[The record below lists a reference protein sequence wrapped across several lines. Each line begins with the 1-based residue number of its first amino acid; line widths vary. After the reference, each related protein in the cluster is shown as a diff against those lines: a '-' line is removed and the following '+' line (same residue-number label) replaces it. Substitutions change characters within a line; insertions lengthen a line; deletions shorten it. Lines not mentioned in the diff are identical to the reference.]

1 MPDIRALSL
10 KAIEMRLH
18 IARMMEVG
26 KPHHYGGSLS
36 ATDIVTA
43 LYFYKMRYDPQH
55 VDWPDRDRF
64 LMSKGHCVPTQY
76 AALAMAGILDL
87 CELPTLKQL
96 GSRLQGH
103 PAMHL
108 TPGIEGCTGS
118 LGHGLS
124 YANGMALA
132 AKICKRDYRV
142 YCLLG
147 DGETQEGQIW
157 EAAMTASRQ
166 CLSNL
171 LAIIDNNG
179 LKAMDCPGCAK
190 TLEPMAERWRA
201 FGWQVR
207 EIDGHDMAEICAGLD
222 WAEENHAM
230 PSLLIAHTIKG
241 KGISYMEGQPAYHNA
256 MLTADQMAQAVYE
269 LEAQRQTL
277 EVIHG

>member
-1 MPDIRALSL
+1 MPDIHVLSL
-10 KAIEMRLH
+10 KAVEMRLH
-18 IARMMEVG
+18 ITRMMEVG

-36 ATDIVTA
+36 AADIVTA
-43 LYFYKMRYDPQH
+43 LYFYKMHYDPQH
-55 VDWPDRDRF
+55 PDWPDRDRF
-64 LMSKGHCVPTQY
+64 LMSKGHCVPAQY
-76 AALAMAGILDL
+76 AALAMAGIIDV
-87 CELPTLKQL
+87 CELSTLKQL

-132 AKICKRDYRV
+132 ARISKRNYRV

-147 DGETQEGQIW
+147 DGETQEGQVW
-157 EAAMTASRQ
+157 EAAMTASQ
-166 CLSNL
+166 KCLSNI

-179 LKAMDCPGCAK
+179 LKAMDSPSCAK
-190 TLEPMAERWRA
+190 TLEPISERWRA

-207 EIDGHDMAEICAGLD
+207 EIDGHNMAEICAGLD
-222 WAEENHAM
+222 WAEENQAA
-230 PSLLIAHTIKG
+230 PSLLIAHTVKG

-269 LEAQRQTL
+269 LEAQRQAL
-277 EVIHG
+277 EVKHG